1 VKQLSARETAAP
13 DRQIPIKRLEK
24 YSRLEN
30 DILKTGE
37 DIKSLARFTSTQRT
51 AIRKLL
57 KKYKKWTGSANLENR
72 FREEVLDDPKSFTK
86 LDLGSLLDD
95 YSDTLLSI
103 RSLYERRL
111 NQSAPFAS
119 LAQPAMLT
127 HQPAVERISSVL
139 TSKSKV
145 AFDNAIATVPVGK
158 QGSLAYYF
166 VHSDNVVELQVLLL
180 QHLRYYTPR
189 SRTNSA
195 VPSEPGSTDGIAKR
209 DQDYFSVV
217 ADDAD
222 RLARIESAITV
233 DEREDTPGRSPQKAK
248 VSIRWNMDEDAI
260 VSVRDGSSNIKSASL
275 KRKSIDASL
284 TKDGNVSGRKDS
296 VVASGDSDLQVLRDE
311 ISEDSSVRRLYQI
324 SSCRSRFVGLNTGS
338 LSSILATLDTNIS
351 LRKADGKSES
361 AFPFAVLHVRK
372 DGPVGGELLALLNHS
387 HLVERVRGFSLH
399 YQALWQFYEPANV
412 APPFWVPIL
421 SRDIRKLPPPASK
434 ATDGSMGAS
443 SGSQSATLRS
453 ASTNDGTT
461 AVDSGGQSSSA
472 VPDQLQTPPLRA
484 FRKKRRRTY
493 AEQQREVQQRYWS
506 EYDHPEEDDQN
517 ASEAYVLYFDP
528 NEKSTFDRI
537 VERFGTLFKPRRPEE
552 QQPLLTST
560 PEEDELSS
568 DDEAIQPKAT
578 AYGAIHQRT
587 VSLNRSTTGLP
598 YNEEPSFLPQ
608 VTSVCF
614 VASITTL
621 ILAYIL
627 STTSKHKFV
636 TEVDTAIL
644 FAVGCSLTFAVV
656 GCVPLL
662 QRSEGN
668 WLVIVSA
675 ATLVTLVAVFS
686 GGLVASILG

>member
-1 VKQLSARETAAP
+1 
-13 DRQIPIKRLEK
+13 
-24 YSRLEN
+24 LEN
-30 DILKTGE
+30 DILRTGE

-57 KKYKKWTGSANLENR
+57 KKYKKWTGSANLETR

-111 NQSAPFAS
+111 NQSAPSAS
-119 LAQPAMLT
+119 PAQPAMPT
-127 HQPAVERISSVL
+127 HQSAVERISSVMA
-139 TSKSKV
+139 SKSKV
-145 AFDNAIATVPVGK
+145 AFDNAIATVPLGK

-195 VPSEPGSTDGIAKR
+195 VPSEPGSTDRTAKQ
-209 DQDYFSVV
+209 DQDYYSIT

-233 DEREDTPGRSPQKAK
+233 DEREDAPGLPPQRAK
-248 VSIRWNMDEDAI
+248 VSIRWNVDEDAI
-260 VSVRDGSSNIKSASL
+260 VSVREGSSGIKSASL
-275 KRKSIDASL
+275 KRKCIDAFFN
-284 TKDGNVSGRKDS
+284 KNVDVSGRKDS
-296 VVASGDSDLQVLRDE
+296 VVASGDADLQALRKE
-311 ISEDSSVRRLYQI
+311 ITEDSSVRRLYQI
-324 SSCRSRFVGLNTGS
+324 SACRSRFVGLNTGS
-338 LSSILATLDTNIS
+338 LSSILATLNTNIS
-351 LRKADGKSES
+351 LQKAEDNSES
-361 AFPFAVLHVRK
+361 FFPFAVLHVRK
-372 DGPVGGELLALLNHS
+372 DGPIGGELLAILNHS

-399 YQALWQFYEPANV
+399 HQALWQFYEPANV
-412 APPFWVPIL
+412 APPFWIPIL
-421 SRDIRKLPPPASK
+421 SRDIRKLPPPASS
-434 ATDGSMGAS
+434 ATDGSLGAS

-461 AVDSGGQSSSA
+461 AIDSGGQSSSA

-493 AEQQREVQQRYWS
+493 AEQQREVHQRYWS

-528 NEKSTFDRI
+528 NEKTTFDRI

-552 QQPLLTST
+552 QQPLLPST

-568 DDEAIQPKAT
+568 DGEAIQPEAT
-578 AYGAIHQRT
+578 TYGAIHQRAI
-587 VSLNRSTTGLP
+587 SLNRSTVGSL